1 MSTVFAKLCLR
12 DFLRRRVS
20 AVPPDAA
27 DGADIPTSSETTPLV
42 YSSEEGDVW
51 YFVGLVI
58 GITYIRRMARIYP
71 TRRS

>member
-1 MSTVFAKLCLR
+1 
-12 DFLRRRVS
+12 
-20 AVPPDAA
+20 VPPDAA